1 MTLTLPFVEIAEP
14 VGEGTATAP
23 VLGVL
28 HRALSACAEL
38 DPDLLHSTT
47 AAGRAATSLAG
58 LARSAVG
65 ALGADP
71 GVALHNGPGVVVL
84 RDLVRAVTLL
94 EVAAAGSSENIDRPD
109 PDGLGADAAE
119 TYAIM
124 KQAIRSRT

>member
-1 MTLTLPFVEIAEP
+1 MTLALPLVEIAEP
-14 VGEGTATAP
+14 VAEGTATAP
-23 VLGVL
+23 VLEVL
-28 HRALSACAEL
+28 HHALSACAEL

-58 LARSAVG
+58 LARSAVT

-71 GVALHNGPGVVVL
+71 GVALRNGPGVVVL
-84 RDLVRAVTLL
+84 RDLVQAVALL
-94 EVAAAGSSENIDRPD
+94 ELAAAGSPENIDRPD
-109 PDGLGADAAE
+109 ADGLGAAAAE